1 MKNSKRIAVVGLLT
15 ALAFILSYLESLLPV
30 PVPIPGIKLGLANLV
45 VLVALYLLGPGEAFA
60 LSMVRI
66 ILISFTFGS
75 PSTLLFSLAGG
86 LLSFLVMWVLSR
98 KEDFSIIGV
107 SVAGGIMHNVGQL
120 AVAAA
125 VVKSGSLL
133 YYLPVLLAAGVVTGL
148 AIGVVGSL
156 VKEAVKRAGIL
167 RHER

>member
-1 MKNSKRIAVVGLLT
+1 MKNSKRIAVVGLMT

-30 PVPIPGIKLGLANLV
+30 PIPIPGIKLGLANLV
-45 VLVALYLLGPGEAFA
+45 VLVALYLLGAGEAFA

-86 LLSFLVMWVLSR
+86 LLSYLVMWILSR

-125 VVKSGSLL
+125 VVKSGSVL

-148 AIGVVGSL
+148 AIGVVASL
-156 VKEAVKRAGIL
+156 VREAVKRAGIIK
-167 RHER
+167 

>member
-156 VKEAVKRAGIL
+156 VKEAVKRAGAYG
-167 RHER
+167 HE